1 MTTFVE
7 DPSRFVMVLGAQE
20 TGDLG
25 EGKWRN
31 MEEIVDAVDVVNEAQ
46 GIDQPEINDVEYRC
60 IRRP

>member
-7 DPSRFVMVLGAQE
+7 DPSRFVMVLGTQE

-46 GIDQPEINDVEYRC
+46 GIDRPEINDVEYRC